1 MYFRRNAQ
9 VVYMHF
15 SHLVLITLK
24 VGVTLYYLDR

>member
-24 VGVTLYYLDR
+24 VEVTFILS